1 MSEALVL
8 TVNTGS
14 SSLKLGLYALGHGT
28 ERLLLDGLA
37 DGIGKEEGV
46 LTLRDGAGKEL
57 RSEKLAH
64 ATQESALEHL
74 MVWMRER
81 HCVTPSAVG
90 HRIVHGGPQ
99 LLKHQRITPAV
110 LDELQ
115 RCVHFAPLH
124 IPGSLELIRATERTF
139 AGVPQFACFDTAF
152 HTTLPETAS
161 RLPLPQAL
169 ADEGIRRYGF
179 HGLSYESIVAELGD
193 ALPSRVVVAHLG
205 GGSSL
210 AALKEGHSVD
220 TSMGLTPTGGIP
232 MSTRSGDLDPGVLL
246 YLMRVKEMGADALET
261 MLNHA
266 SGMVAVSCGVSD
278 MRELLAA
285 SDGGDARSKLAVD
298 MFCMAIAKEVA
309 AYAVVLGGLEML
321 VFAGGI
327 GEHSAAVRKSVCER
341 LALLGVRMDAEA
353 NTAGAAVISAKAST
367 AIVRV
372 VKSEEDLQIARHCCR
387 LMAEPIG

>member
-1 MSEALVL
+1 
-8 TVNTGS
+8 
-14 SSLKLGLYALGHGT
+14 
-28 ERLLLDGLA
+28 
-37 DGIGKEEGV
+37 
-46 LTLRDGAGKEL
+46 
-57 RSEKLAH
+57 
-64 ATQESALEHL
+64 
-74 MVWMRER
+74 
-81 HCVTPSAVG
+81 VG
-90 HRIVHGGPQ
+90 HRVVHGGPR
-99 LLKHQRITPAV
+99 LLQHQRITPAV

-124 IPGSLELIRATERTF
+124 IAGSLELIRATERAF

-152 HTTLPETAS
+152 HSTLPELAS

-193 ALPSRVVVAHLG
+193 ALPSRAVVAHLG

-210 AALKEGHSVD
+210 AALKDGHSVD

-246 YLMRVKEMGADALET
+246 YLMRVKDMGADALET

-266 SGMVAVSCGVSD
+266 SGMVAVSGGVSD

-285 SDGGDARSKLAVD
+285 SDVGDAKAKLAVE
-298 MFCMAIAKEVA
+298 MFCVAIAKQVA

-327 GEHSAAVRKSVCER
+327 GEHSSAVRKSVCER
-341 LALLGVRMDAEA
+341 LALLGVYVDAEA
-353 NTAGAAVISAKAST
+353 NTAGAGVISAKAST

-372 VKSEEDLQIARHCCR
+372 VKSEEDLQIARHCRR